1 MKYNNTMDWL
11 QALIL
16 GIIQGLTE
24 FLPISSSGHLIIGK
38 EILGLEVTDNIA
50 FETVVHCATVLST
63 ITILRKEIATL
74 LLKLF
79 KLEWNPETQYIGMI
93 LLSMIPVMIVGLFF
107 KKNVEQLFGEGL
119 SLVGFMLLITAIL
132 LAMSSLVSGNS
143 KKVEQK
149 KFFNATDSKNTQGTQ
164 RIKIVI
170 NNLCVLCEKSLRSL
184 RLSIFNLINTLSPNR
199 TNHKTINWG
208 NAFLIGVAQAVAVLP
223 GLSRSGTTIATGLL
237 LGVKKEEVAKFSFL
251 MVLIPILGE
260 TALGTMKGDFSTA
273 VSGIPTSSL
282 IIGFFAA
289 YISGCFACKF
299 MIELIKRT
307 NLLWFALYCCIAG
320 IIAIVYSLC

>member
-1 MKYNNTMDWL
+1 MDWL

-38 EILGLEVTDNIA
+38 EILGLEATNNIA

-79 KLEWNPETQYIGMI
+79 KLEWNPETKYIGMI

-119 SLVGFMLLITAIL
+119 SLVGAMLLVTAVL
-132 LAMSSLVSGNS
+132 LALSSFKSSRFKVQSSNS
-143 KKVEQK
+143 L
-149 KFFNATDSKNTQGTQ
+149 N
-164 RIKIVI
+164 I
-170 NNLCVLCEKSLRSL
+170 KSL
-184 RLSIFNLINTLSPNR
+184 NLEYINAKSM
-199 TNHKTINWG
+199 NWKS
-208 NAFLIGVAQAVAVLP
+208 ALFIGIAQAVAVLP
-223 GLSRSGTTIATGLL
+223 GLSRSGATIATGLL
-237 LGVKKEEVAKFSFL
+237 AGVKKEEVAKFSFL

-260 TALGTMKGDFSTA
+260 TMLGTMKGDFSVA
-273 VSGIPTSSL
+273 VSGIPASSL
-282 IIGFFAA
+282 IIGFFTA
-289 YISGCFACKF
+289 YLCGCFACKF

-307 NLLWFALYCCIAG
+307 NLLWFAIYCAIAG
-320 IIAIVYSLC
+320 TIALIYSLC

>member
-1 MKYNNTMDWL
+1 MDWI

-38 EILGLEVTDNIA
+38 ELLGLEASDNIA

-63 ITILRKEIATL
+63 ITILRKEISVL
-74 LLKLF
+74 FFKFF
-79 KLEWNPETQYIGMI
+79 KLQWNVETQYICMI

-119 SLVGFMLLITAIL
+119 TLVGAMLLVTAVL
-132 LAMSSLVSGNS
+132 LALTSFKSSRVLYKLPRPSGTPS
-143 KKVEQK
+143 KFEGDMGHPTPQ
-149 KFFNATDSKNTQGTQ
+149 TS
-164 RIKIVI
+164 
-170 NNLCVLCEKSLRSL
+170 NLKP
-184 RLSIFNLINTLSPNR
+184 IG
-199 TNHKTINWG
+199 WG
-208 NAFLIGVAQAVAVLP
+208 SAFLIGIAQAIAVLP

-237 LGVKKEEVAKFSFL
+237 VGVKKEEVAKFSFL

-260 TALGTMKGDFSTA
+260 TALGTLKGNFSVA
-273 VSGIPTSSL
+273 VSGISTSSL
-282 IIGFFAA
+282 IVGFFAA
-289 YISGCFACKF
+289 YLCGCFACKF

-320 IIAIVYSLC
+320 IIALIFSLC

>member
-1 MKYNNTMDWL
+1 MDWL

-38 EILGLEVTDNIA
+38 EILGLEATDNIA

-79 KLEWNPETQYIGMI
+79 KLEWNPETKYIGMI

-119 SLVGFMLLITAIL
+119 SLVGAMLLVTAVL
-132 LAMSSLVSGNS
+132 LALSSFKYLKIQRFKNLKIQCSEVQNS
-143 KKVEQK
+143 R
-149 KFFNATDSKNTQGTQ
+149 TL
-164 RIKIVI
+164 
-170 NNLCVLCEKSLRSL
+170 NLKSLNFKSL
-184 RLSIFNLINTLSPNR
+184 
-199 TNHKTINWG
+199 NWG
-208 NAFLIGVAQAVAVLP
+208 SAFIIGIAQAVAVLP

-260 TALGTMKGDFSTA
+260 TALGAMKGDFSAA
-273 VSGIPTSSL
+273 VSGIPASSL
-282 IIGFFAA
+282 FIGFIAA
-289 YISGCFACKF
+289 YLCGCFACKF
-299 MIELIKRT
+299 MIELVKRT
-307 NLLWFALYCCIAG
+307 NLFWFAIYCAIAG
-320 IIAIVYSLC
+320 TIALVYSLC

>member
-1 MKYNNTMDWL
+1 MDWL

-38 EILGLEVTDNIA
+38 ELLGLEVVDNIA

-63 ITILRKEIATL
+63 ITILRKEIGTL

-79 KLEWNPETQYIGMI
+79 KLQWNAETQYIGMI
-93 LLSMIPVMIVGLFF
+93 LLSMIPVVIVGLFF
-107 KKNVEQLFGEGL
+107 KKTVENLFGEGL
-119 SLVGFMLLITAIL
+119 FLVGAMLLLTAL
-132 LAMSSLVSGNS
+132 LLTLSSI
-143 KKVEQK
+143 KVQ
-149 KFFNATDSKNTQGTQ
+149 
-164 RIKIVI
+164 
-170 NNLCVLCEKSLRSL
+170 SLK
-184 RLSIFNLINTLSPNR
+184 NLIPQTAYRIPHTANR
-199 TNHKTINWG
+199 KPIGWG
-208 NAFLIGVAQAVAVLP
+208 SALLIGVAQAVAVLP

-237 LGVKKEEVAKFSFL
+237 AGIKKEEVAKFSFL

-260 TALGTMKGDFSTA
+260 TALGAMKGDFSAA
-273 VSGIPTSSL
+273 VSGIPASSL

-289 YISGCFACKF
+289 YICGCFACKF

-307 NLLWFALYCCIAG
+307 NLLWFALYCSIAG
-320 IIAIVYSLC
+320 ITALIYALC

>member
-1 MKYNNTMDWL
+1 MDWL

-38 EILGLEVTDNIA
+38 EILGLEASDNIA

-79 KLEWNPETQYIGMI
+79 KLEWNPETKYIGMI
-93 LLSMIPVMIVGLFF
+93 LLSMIPVMVVGLFF

-119 SLVGFMLLITAIL
+119 SLVGAMLLVTAVL
-132 LAMSSLVSGNS
+132 LALSSFKIQNLR
-143 KKVEQK
+143 
-149 KFFNATDSKNTQGTQ
+149 FNKTTTPL
-164 RIKIVI
+164 
-170 NNLCVLCEKSLRSL
+170 NLKSLNFKSL
-184 RLSIFNLINTLSPNR
+184 
-199 TNHKTINWG
+199 NWG
-208 NAFLIGVAQAVAVLP
+208 SAFIIGVAQAVAVLP

-237 LGVKKEEVAKFSFL
+237 VGVKKEEVAKFSFL

-260 TALGTMKGDFSTA
+260 TALGTMKGDFSAA
-273 VSGIPTSSL
+273 VSGIPASSL
-282 IIGFFAA
+282 LIGFIAA
-289 YISGCFACKF
+289 YLCGCFACKF
-299 MIELIKRT
+299 MIELVKRT
-307 NLLWFALYCCIAG
+307 NLFWFAIYCAIAG
-320 IIAIVYSLC
+320 TIALVYSLC